1 MYCPTGRMHRDSPCS
16 AVRIWKDVAEQTLVE
31 LVRMQSQLLVTAEQ
45 ELKEKTQKR
54 KKGMDAE
61 CIRAE
66 IRRLEET
73 KVNDYESY
81 KEGKLSRKTFLE
93 RKKESDMR
101 RQELSEA
108 VEELEAQELVE
119 DDGQRKYGEAFRIKE
134 YLNLEKFD
142 KAVMASLIESAKVI
156 GEDKMEVTWKYQDVY
171 EKILGEMQG
180 Q

>member
-1 MYCPTGRMHRDSPCS
+1 
-16 AVRIWKDVAEQTLVE
+16 
-31 LVRMQSQLLVTAEQ
+31 
-45 ELKEKTQKR
+45 
-54 KKGMDAE
+54 
-61 CIRAE
+61 
-66 IRRLEET
+66 
-73 KVNDYESY
+73 
-81 KEGKLSRKTFLE
+81 
-93 RKKESDMR
+93 MR

>member
-1 MYCPTGRMHRDSPCS
+1 MQCGKDTERCGGADTGRACAD
-16 AVRIWKDVAEQTLVE
+16 AVTVFGDGRAGIEGEDT
-31 LVRMQSQLLVTAEQ
+31 
-45 ELKEKTQKR
+45 EK

>member
-1 MYCPTGRMHRDSPCS
+1 
-16 AVRIWKDVAEQTLVE
+16 
-31 LVRMQSQLLVTAEQ
+31 
-45 ELKEKTQKR
+45 
-54 KKGMDAE
+54 
-61 CIRAE
+61 
-66 IRRLEET
+66 
-73 KVNDYESY
+73 
-81 KEGKLSRKTFLE
+81 
-93 RKKESDMR
+93 MR

-134 YLNLEKFD
+134 YLNLEMFG

-171 EKILGEMQG
+171 EEILGEMQG

>member
-1 MYCPTGRMHRDSPCS
+1 MQCGKDTERCGGADTGRACAD
-16 AVRIWKDVAEQTLVE
+16 AVTVFGDGRAGIEREDT
-31 LVRMQSQLLVTAEQ
+31 
-45 ELKEKTQKR
+45 EK

>member
-1 MYCPTGRMHRDSPCS
+1 
-16 AVRIWKDVAEQTLVE
+16 
-31 LVRMQSQLLVTAEQ
+31 
-45 ELKEKTQKR
+45 
-54 KKGMDAE
+54 
-61 CIRAE
+61 
-66 IRRLEET
+66 
-73 KVNDYESY
+73 
-81 KEGKLSRKTFLE
+81 
-93 RKKESDMR
+93 MR

-134 YLNLEKFD
+134 YLILEKFG

-171 EKILGEMQG
+171 EEILGEMQG